1 MEAISARRKRPS
13 AAPPHPASPPA
24 RPGDAAAGA
33 RAGSGKRGRGIA
45 AALADDAAAV
55 GGERDR
61 GIAAALA
68 DDAAA
73 GGGERDR
80 DIAAALVAWFDR
92 VARDLPWR
100 RTRDPYA
107 IWLSEVML
115 QQTRV
120 ETVIPYYERFLARY
134 PTVFDLASAEIDDVL
149 SLWSGLGYYR
159 RARVLHL
166 AAREVAARHDGAL
179 PRDVGAL
186 RALPGVGAYTAGAI
200 ASIAY
205 DQPVPL
211 VDGNVARVLS
221 RVEGI
226 DDDIR
231 GAAGTKKLWAAAG
244 RLVAGAAGRVQPGR
258 FNQSLMELGATVCLP
273 RNPRCDACPINGA
286 CVARALGRQGE
297 LPVISPKRDVPMVAM
312 IAAVVR
318 SGDRVLFVRRAEGG
332 LFGGLWE
339 PPMVE
344 AGSLEDARA
353 LLAQVGVASDAP
365 LREVGR
371 VRHILTHRRLDV
383 TVARADVAAP
393 WRCRAKLADPYEK
406 AAWLDP
412 SVLDIGVSKLARKV
426 LSVAAKPGGK
436 SKSRA
441 R

>member
-1 MEAISARRKRPS
+1 MVQRAGLSRVSTKPRSPSRSREGADQKPSREGADPTSARSRSGARQSQAQERAPRRRGS
-13 AAPPHPASPPA
+13 SGEQGAPPPAPPDPSE
-24 RPGDAAAGA
+24 RD
-33 RAGSGKRGRGIA
+33 REIA
-45 AALADDAAAV
+45 AAL
-55 GGERDR
+55 G
-61 GIAAALA
+61 
-68 DDAAA
+68 
-73 GGGERDR
+73 
-80 DIAAALVAWFDR
+80 AWFDR

-134 PTVFDLASAEIDDVL
+134 PTVSALASAEIDDVL

-166 AAREVAARHDGAL
+166 AAREITERHDGAL
-179 PRDVGAL
+179 PRDVPAL
-186 RALPGVGAYTAGAI
+186 LALPGVGAYTAGAI

-221 RVEGI
+221 RIDDI

-231 GAAGTKKLWAAAG
+231 STSGTRKLWSAAE
-244 RLVAGAAGRVQPGR
+244 RLVRAATGSVHPGR
-258 FNQSLMELGATVCLP
+258 FNQALMELGATVCAP
-273 RNPRCDACPINGA
+273 RNPRCEACPVDGA
-286 CVARALGRQGE
+286 CAARAEGRQAE
-297 LPVISPKRDVPMVAM
+297 LPVIAPKRDVPAVAM
-312 IAAVVR
+312 VAAVVR
-318 SGDRVLFVRRAEGG
+318 SGGRVLFLRRAEGG

-344 AGSLEDARA
+344 ARALADARA
-353 LLAQVGVASDAP
+353 LLEQVGVAPDAP

-383 TVARADVAAP
+383 TVARAEVAAP
-393 WRCRAKLADPYEK
+393 WRCRAKLAAPYEK

-412 SVLDIGVSKLARKV
+412 GAMEYGVSKLARKV
-426 LSVAAKPGGK
+426 LSAASAPDEG
-436 SKSRA
+436 SA
-441 R
+441 RGTR

>member
-1 MEAISARRKRPS
+1 MSTTSR
-13 AAPPHPASPPA
+13 PPA
-24 RPGDAAAGA
+24 RKRVGADQQQPARSRASADQQQPARSRASAREDDQERQRSLRRRASSREQGAGA
-33 RAGSGKRGRGIA
+33 PPPAAPDPGERDREIA
-45 AALADDAAAV
+45 AAL
-55 GGERDR
+55 E
-61 GIAAALA
+61 
-68 DDAAA
+68 
-73 GGGERDR
+73 
-80 DIAAALVAWFDR
+80 AWFGR

-134 PTVFDLASAEIDDVL
+134 PTVFALASAEIDDVL

-166 AAREVAARHDGAL
+166 AAREVTARHDGAL
-179 PRDVGAL
+179 PRDVSAL
-186 RALPGVGAYTAGAI
+186 LALPGVGAYTAGAI

-221 RVEGI
+221 RIEGI

-231 GAAGTKKLWAAAG
+231 SASGTRKLWSTAE
-244 RLVAGAAGRVQPGR
+244 RLVRGAPSSVHPGR
-258 FNQSLMELGATVCLP
+258 FNQALMELGATVCTP
-273 RNPRCDACPINGA
+273 RNPRCDACPVDGA
-286 CVARALGRQGE
+286 CVARATGRQTD
-297 LPVISPKRDVPMVAM
+297 LPVIAPKRDVPAVAM
-312 IAAVVR
+312 VAAVVR

-344 AGSLEDARA
+344 ARALADARA
-353 LLAQVGVASDAP
+353 LLELVGVARDAP
-365 LREVGR
+365 LREIGR

-383 TVARADVAAP
+383 TVARAEVAAP
-393 WRCRAKLADPYEK
+393 WRFRAKLASPYEK

-412 SVLDIGVSKLARKV
+412 GALDIGVSKLARKV
-426 LSVAAKPGGK
+426 LSAASAPDVGT
-436 SKSRA
+436 A
-441 R
+441 RRPR

>member
-1 MEAISARRKRPS
+1 MSTAPRSPAGAGQKRAPRRRAAEQDRALAPP
-13 AAPPHPASPPA
+13 AAPDASE
-24 RPGDAAAGA
+24 RD
-33 RAGSGKRGRGIA
+33 RDVA
-45 AALADDAAAV
+45 AALA
-55 GGERDR
+55 
-61 GIAAALA
+61 
-68 DDAAA
+68 
-73 GGGERDR
+73 
-80 DIAAALVAWFDR
+80 AWFDR
-92 VARDLPWR
+92 AARDLPWR

-134 PTVFDLASAEIDDVL
+134 PTVFALAAAEIDDVL

-179 PRDVGAL
+179 PRDVAAL

-205 DQPVPL
+205 EQPVPL

-221 RVEGI
+221 RIEGI

-231 GAAGTKKLWAAAG
+231 SAAGTRKLWSTAERLVRAAAG
-244 RLVAGAAGRVQPGR
+244 SVQPGR
-258 FNQSLMELGATVCLP
+258 FNQALMELGATVCTP
-273 RNPRCDACPINGA
+273 RNPRCEACPVLGS
-286 CVARALGRQGE
+286 CDARAAGREAE
-297 LPVISPKRDVPMVAM
+297 LPVISPKRDVPAVAM
-312 IAAVVR
+312 VAAVVR
-318 SGDRVLFVRRAEGG
+318 SGDRVLFVRRADGG

-344 AGSLEDARA
+344 AKALADARA
-353 LLAQVGVASDAP
+353 LLEQAGVEPDAP

-371 VRHILTHRRLDV
+371 VRHILTHRKLDV
-383 TVARADVAAP
+383 TVARAEVAAP
-393 WRCRAKLADPYEK
+393 WRCRAKLAAPYEK

-412 SVLDIGVSKLARKV
+412 GVLDIGVSKLARKV
-426 LSVAAKPGGK
+426 LSAASAPPA
-436 SKSRA
+436 A
-441 R
+441 RRRR

>member
-1 MEAISARRKRPS
+1 MI
-13 AAPPHPASPPA
+13 
-24 RPGDAAAGA
+24 
-33 RAGSGKRGRGIA
+33 
-45 AALADDAAAV
+45 
-55 GGERDR
+55 ERD
-61 GIAAALA
+61 AEL
-68 DDAAA
+68 
-73 GGGERDR
+73 
-80 DIAAALVAWFDR
+80 AAALVAWFDR

-134 PTVFDLASAEIDDVL
+134 PTVDDLAAAPLDDVL

-166 AAREVAARHDGAL
+166 AAREVSARHGGAL
-179 PRDVGAL
+179 PRDVEGL
-186 RALPGVGAYTAGAI
+186 RALPGVGAYTAGAV
-200 ASIAY
+200 ASIAF
-205 DQPVPL
+205 DQAVPL

-221 RVEGI
+221 RLDGI

-231 GAAGTKKLWAAAG
+231 TAAGTRKLWAAAE
-244 RLVAGAAGRVQPGR
+244 RLVRAAKVQPGR
-258 FNQSLMELGATVCLP
+258 FNQALMELGATVCTP
-273 RNPRCDACPINGA
+273 RNPRCDACPVDGA
-286 CVARALGRQGE
+286 CSARALGRQGE
-297 LPVISPKRDVPMVAM
+297 LPVIAPKRDVPTVSMV
-312 IAAVVR
+312 AAVVR
-318 SGDRVLFVRRAEGG
+318 SGERVLFVRRAEDA

-344 AGSLEDARA
+344 APTLARA
-353 LLAQVGVASDAP
+353 RVLLAEAGVDPDAS

-371 VRHILTHRRLDV
+371 VRHILTHRRLEV
-383 TVARADVAAP
+383 RVARAEVAAQG
-393 WRCRAKLADPYEK
+393 RLRAKLAAPYEK

-426 LSVAAKPGGK
+426 LSAAAKANAAAAA
-436 SKSRA
+436 RA

>member
-1 MEAISARRKRPS
+1 MSTKPRSPSREGADPTSPRSRSGARQGQAQERAPRRRGS
-13 AAPPHPASPPA
+13 SGAQGAPPPAPPDPSE
-24 RPGDAAAGA
+24 RD
-33 RAGSGKRGRGIA
+33 REIA
-45 AALADDAAAV
+45 AAL
-55 GGERDR
+55 G
-61 GIAAALA
+61 
-68 DDAAA
+68 
-73 GGGERDR
+73 
-80 DIAAALVAWFDR
+80 AWFDR

-134 PTVFDLASAEIDDVL
+134 PTVSALASAELDDVL

-166 AAREVAARHDGAL
+166 AAREITERHDGAL
-179 PRDVGAL
+179 PRDVPAL
-186 RALPGVGAYTAGAI
+186 LALPGVGAYTAGAI

-221 RVEGI
+221 RIEGI

-231 GAAGTKKLWAAAG
+231 STSGTRKLWSAAERLVRAAAG
-244 RLVAGAAGRVQPGR
+244 SVHPGR
-258 FNQSLMELGATVCLP
+258 FNQALMELGATVCAP
-273 RNPRCDACPINGA
+273 RNPRCEACPVDGA
-286 CVARALGRQGE
+286 CAARAEGRQAE
-297 LPVISPKRDVPMVAM
+297 LPVIAPKRDVPAVAM
-312 IAAVVR
+312 VAAVVR

-344 AGSLEDARA
+344 ARTLADARA
-353 LLAQVGVASDAP
+353 LLEQVGVAPDAP

-383 TVARADVAAP
+383 TVARAEVAAP
-393 WRCRAKLADPYEK
+393 WRSRAKLAAPYEK

-412 SVLDIGVSKLARKV
+412 GAIEYGVSKLARKV
-426 LSVAAKPGGK
+426 LSAASAPDEG
-436 SKSRA
+436 SA
-441 R
+441 RGTR

>member
-1 MEAISARRKRPS
+1 MSTTSR
-13 AAPPHPASPPA
+13 PPA
-24 RPGDAAAGA
+24 RKRAGA
-33 RAGSGKRGRGIA
+33 DQQQPARSGAGEGQRPARSRASAREDDQARPRSPRRRASSGEQGAGSPPPAAPDPGERDREIA
-45 AALADDAAAV
+45 AAL
-55 GGERDR
+55 G
-61 GIAAALA
+61 
-68 DDAAA
+68 
-73 GGGERDR
+73 
-80 DIAAALVAWFDR
+80 AWFGR

-134 PTVFDLASAEIDDVL
+134 PTVFALASAEIDDVL

-166 AAREVAARHDGAL
+166 AAREVTARHDGAL
-179 PRDVGAL
+179 PRDVPAL
-186 RALPGVGAYTAGAI
+186 LALPGVGAYTAGAI

-221 RVEGI
+221 RIEGI

-231 GAAGTKKLWAAAG
+231 SASGTRKLWSTAERLVRGAAAS
-244 RLVAGAAGRVQPGR
+244 VHPGR
-258 FNQSLMELGATVCLP
+258 FNQALMELGATVCTP
-273 RNPRCDACPINGA
+273 RSPRCDACPVDGA
-286 CVARALGRQGE
+286 CVARVTGRQAD
-297 LPVISPKRDVPMVAM
+297 LPVIAPKRDVPAVAM
-312 IAAVVR
+312 VAAVVR

-344 AGSLEDARA
+344 ARSLADARA
-353 LLAQVGVASDAP
+353 LFELVGVTRDAA

-383 TVARADVAAP
+383 TVARAEVAAP
-393 WRCRAKLADPYEK
+393 WRFRAKLASPYEK

-412 SVLDIGVSKLARKV
+412 GALDIGVSKLARKV
-426 LSVAAKPGGK
+426 LSAASAPDAGT
-436 SKSRA
+436 A
-441 R
+441 RRPR

>member
-1 MEAISARRKRPS
+1 MQRAGPS
-13 AAPPHPASPPA
+13 RVSTTPRPPA
-24 RPGDAAAGA
+24 RPS
-33 RAGSGKRGRGIA
+33 AGSRQTPARPSAGSRQNQDQERAPRRRASSGEEGASAPPSAPPDPSERDREIA
-45 AALADDAAAV
+45 AAL
-55 GGERDR
+55 G
-61 GIAAALA
+61 
-68 DDAAA
+68 
-73 GGGERDR
+73 
-80 DIAAALVAWFDR
+80 AWFDR

-120 ETVIPYYERFLARY
+120 DTVIPYYERFLARY
-134 PTVFDLASAEIDDVL
+134 PTVSALASAEIDDVL

-166 AAREVAARHDGAL
+166 AAREITARHDGAL
-179 PRDVGAL
+179 PRDVPAL
-186 RALPGVGAYTAGAI
+186 LALPGVGAYTAGAI

-221 RVEGI
+221 RIEGI

-231 GAAGTKKLWAAAG
+231 SASGTRKLWSTAE
-244 RLVAGAAGRVQPGR
+244 RLVRGPAGSVHPGR
-258 FNQSLMELGATVCLP
+258 FNQALMELGATVCTP
-273 RNPRCDACPINGA
+273 RNPRCDACPVDGA
-286 CVARALGRQGE
+286 CAARALGRQAE
-297 LPVISPKRDVPMVAM
+297 LPVIAPKRDVLAVEMV
-312 IAAVVR
+312 AAVVR
-318 SGDRVLFVRRAEGG
+318 SGDRVLFARRAEGG

-344 AGSLEDARA
+344 ARALADARA
-353 LLAQVGVASDAP
+353 LLEQVGVGPDAP

-383 TVARADVAAP
+383 TVARAEVAAP
-393 WRCRAKLADPYEK
+393 WRCRAKLAAPYEK

-412 SVLDIGVSKLARKV
+412 GVLEFGISKLARKV
-426 LSVAAKPGGK
+426 LSAASAPDAGG
-436 SKSRA
+436 A
-441 R
+441 RRPR

>member
-1 MEAISARRKRPS
+1 VST
-13 AAPPHPASPPA
+13 ASRPPA
-24 RPGDAAAGA
+24 RGSAGTHERATRSRAGA
-33 RAGSGKRGRGIA
+33 RQDPARKRASAREDQDQQRSPRRRASSGEQGAGAPPPAAPEPGERDREIA
-45 AALADDAAAV
+45 AAL
-55 GGERDR
+55 G
-61 GIAAALA
+61 
-68 DDAAA
+68 
-73 GGGERDR
+73 
-80 DIAAALVAWFDR
+80 AWFDR

-134 PTVFDLASAEIDDVL
+134 PTIFALAAAEIDDVL

-166 AAREVAARHDGAL
+166 AAREVTARHDGAL
-179 PRDVGAL
+179 PRDVSAL
-186 RALPGVGAYTAGAI
+186 LALPGVGAYTAGAI

-221 RVEGI
+221 RIDGI

-231 GAAGTKKLWAAAG
+231 SASGTRKLWSAAE
-244 RLVAGAAGRVQPGR
+244 RLVRCAADSVHPGR
-258 FNQSLMELGATVCLP
+258 FNQALMELGATVCTP
-273 RNPRCDACPINGA
+273 RNPRCDACPVDGV
-286 CVARALGRQGE
+286 CVARATGKE
-297 LPVISPKRDVPMVAM
+297 ADLPVIAPKRDVPAVAM
-312 IAAVVR
+312 VAAVVR

-344 AGSLEDARA
+344 ARALADARA
-353 LLAQVGVASDAP
+353 LLEQVGVPGDAP

-383 TVARADVAAP
+383 TVARAEVAAP
-393 WRCRAKLADPYEK
+393 WRFRAKLASPYEK

-412 SVLDIGVSKLARKV
+412 GALDIGVSKLARKV
-426 LSVAAKPGGK
+426 LSAASAQDAGT
-436 SKSRA
+436 A
-441 R
+441 RRPR